1 MKTTIILRSFLFL
14 VLLLNFFD
22 SNSQVTGVKYMMKY
36 DPKNDYFDC
45 FLIITDGF
53 AKNLDQRT
61 QFPSQVG
68 IVVPSGTEF
77 KVKKTYMPLYQ
88 NQNFNST
95 RPVDWEISAKIG
107 SPNAQ
112 KRNDFYKITPNL
124 SIDAHYNSI
133 DMGDT
138 IKLFSLAMD
147 TLVGC
152 ADGIRLFINGTDP
165 TPDAVDFLNIDFSQK
180 FALGSPDDDYTQ
192 NYVLNYPS
200 IAGKD
205 ENACKGSS
213 INLGPFPYT
222 KGSWYLPSGN
232 PFGAQLDSFGFGLD
246 KVLFS
251 LKAKTGIFT
260 LVYQDSNYYDM
271 KCITITAPKAEIT
284 VDSVSCNGGF
294 MEFIA
299 SGGVFYKW
307 SNNATT
313 STIRPKANS
322 TYTVTVT
329 DVFGCTA
336 SASTATKTLTD
347 IIVPGQILC
356 LGSTYTLP
364 DFRMGTWDTL
374 LIDGNW
380 ISNSPGIAVV
390 SKQGV
395 VTPLAPGDVNF
406 TFVYGS
412 CFVTSEI
419 FKIRANPTVAF
430 MGPNEI
436 CVSGTTSLSPMSG
449 GQWSSSNPL
458 VATVNSAGLVVG
470 LSPGV
475 TTLKFTDANTGCSS
489 VLVSSVVVKAKPAV
503 AITGPGSICV
513 GSITNLSPNA
523 GGTWISD
530 NIIVASVTNN
540 GIVTGLI
547 AGSAQ
552 FRFLA
557 ANGCFSDLTPP
568 VNVLPKPQVS
578 ITGNDHICVGGNTT
592 LSPNTGGTWSSSNGL
607 VLTVSNSG
615 LVTGISA
622 GIGTLV
628 FTSSFG
634 CISDPT
640 FPITVSP
647 KPGISIT
654 GLNKI
659 CVGSTTT
666 LLSSTSGSWVSNA
679 PFIASI
685 SPNGLIT
692 GLSAGNASFTFTDGL
707 TGCNAVSGMI
717 EVLPTPSIS
726 SGDLD
731 ICLGSELTL
740 SPSLNGTWQASP
752 TGIILISNQ
761 TFSTITT
768 GNVKLIFTAALTG
781 CTSDSINLTVH
792 SIPAI
797 QLLGN
802 DTICVG
808 GSTTFISSE
817 AGTWAGS
824 NFSIADITNA
834 GIVNGFSPGAVFFQF
849 TSANGCAA
857 LSQNII
863 VKAPDIVNIG
873 IQNNQLVTPNIASS
887 YKWYSCPDN
896 QLIATTTTPGFQPLQ
911 NGIYKVVIDDGI
923 CLSSSGC
930 IDYVVASTYD
940 SWQKEIVLFPNPTKD
955 IIQIK
960 SPWQIVNLKLTNGFG
975 QLLFKCQNEC
985 NNIDVSSF
993 ITGVYFVEIETVNG
1007 NLKKIFIKL

>member
-53 AKNLDQRT
+53 AKNNDQRT

-133 DMGDT
+133 DIGDT

-165 TPDAVDFLNIDFSQK
+165 APDAVDFLNIDFSQK
-180 FALGSPDDDYTQ
+180 FALGSLDDDYTQ

-222 KGSWYLPSGN
+222 KGSWFLPSGN

-294 MEFIA
+294 MELIA

-313 STIRPKANS
+313 NTIRPNANS

-329 DVFGCTA
+329 DVFGC
-336 SASTATKTLTD
+336 SASTSTTIKTLTD
-347 IIVPGQILC
+347 IIVPGRVLC
-356 LGSTYTLP
+356 LSSTYTLP

-380 ISNSPGIAVV
+380 ISNRPSIATV

-395 VTPLAPGDVNF
+395 ITPLAPGDVTF
-406 TFVYGS
+406 TFKYAD
-412 CFVTSEI
+412 CYVTSEI
-419 FKIRANPTVAF
+419 FNVRANPTVAF

-436 CVSGTTSLSPMSG
+436 CVSGTTSLSPISG
-449 GQWSSSNPL
+449 GQWASSNPL
-458 VATVNSAGLVVG
+458 VATVNSSGIVFG
-470 LSPGV
+470 NSPGV
-475 TTLKFTDANTGCSS
+475 ASLTFTDANTGCSS
-489 VLVSSVVVKAKPAV
+489 VLVSSIVVKAKPAV
-503 AITGPGSICV
+503 AITGPSSICV
-513 GSITNLSPNA
+513 GSFTNLSPNA

-557 ANGCFSDLTPP
+557 ANGCFSDLTPL
-568 VNVLPKPQVS
+568 VNILPKPQVS

-592 LSPNTGGTWSSSNGL
+592 LSPNTGGSWSSNNGL
-607 VLTVSNSG
+607 VLAVSNSG
-615 LVTGISA
+615 LVTGVA
-622 GIGTLV
+622 PGITTVV

-640 FPITVSP
+640 LPIIVSP
-647 KPGISIT
+647 KPTISIS

-666 LLSSTSGSWVSNA
+666 LLSSSSGNWTSNS
-679 PFIASI
+679 PLIAGI
-685 SPNGLIT
+685 SANGLVT
-692 GLSAGNASFTFTDGL
+692 GLSAGDATFTFTDAI
-707 TGCNAVSGMI
+707 TGCTAGSSVI
-717 EVLPTPSIS
+717 TVLPSPFVSTS
-726 SGDLD
+726 DLNL
-731 ICLGSELTL
+731 CLGSELTL
-740 SPSLNGTWQASP
+740 SPTQNGSWQAVP
-752 TGIILISNQ
+752 TGIILINNQ
-761 TFSTITT
+761 TFSTIKT
-768 GNVKLIFTAALTG
+768 GKVKLVFTASLTG
-781 CTSDSINLTVH
+781 CISDSIKLTVH
-792 SIPAI
+792 PTPSL

-802 DTICVG
+802 GTICVG
-808 GSTTFISSE
+808 STSTFATSTG
-817 AGTWAGS
+817 GTWAGS
-824 NFSIADITNA
+824 NFSIADITNS
-834 GIVNGFSPGAVFFQF
+834 GIVTGISPGTVFFQF
-849 TSANGCAA
+849 TSTFGCIA
-857 LSQNII
+857 LSQNIT
-863 VKAPDIVNIG
+863 VNAPDTINIFV
-873 IQNNQLVTPNIASS
+873 QNNELITPNISVS
-887 YKWYSCPDN
+887 YKWYNCADN
-896 QLIATTTTPGFQPLQ
+896 QLLATTTIPSYQPAQ
-911 NGIYKVVIDDGI
+911 NGTYKIGIDDGI
-923 CLSSSGC
+923 CESLSACIDFVLISSLSSWEDEL
-930 IDYVVASTYD
+930 IIY
-940 SWQKEIVLFPNPTKD
+940 PNPTNQS
-955 IIQIK
+955 IQIK
-960 SPWQIVNLKLTNGFG
+960 SPYKITQLKLINILGEMFFYDNEDFSLIDLSLFSNGTYIMELDTEKG
-975 QLLFKCQNEC
+975 
-985 NNIDVSSF
+985 S
-993 ITGVYFVEIETVNG
+993 TR
-1007 NLKKIFIKL
+1007 KIIIKQ